1 MGRSG
6 PHGADRATNTTSQ
19 FMRRILR
26 SATVASTLLALA
38 VLLHPAAASAQA
50 QKAEKSQKAKPYPLP
65 TCVVSGEKLGGDMGD
80 PHIFTYKGREI
91 KLCCKSCLKDFNK
104 EPAKFLAKVDEAAK
118 RVKPYT
124 LATCL
129 VSDEKFGGDMGEP
142 YEFIYEG
149 RAIKLCCK
157 SCFKDFNKE
166 PAKFL
171 KKLDLAAKTAGSAE
185 KSAGQAHEDGPHK
198 H

>member
-1 MGRSG
+1 
-6 PHGADRATNTTSQ
+6 
-19 FMRRILR
+19 MRKVIR
-26 SATVASTLLALA
+26 SATVAGAFLALT
-38 VLLHPAAASAQA
+38 VVLHPAAASAQA
-50 QKAEKSQKAKPYPLP
+50 QKAEKAKPYPLP
-65 TCVVSGEKLGGDMGD
+65 ACVVSGEKLGGDMGE

-157 SCFKDFNKE
+157 SCVKDFNKE

-171 KKLDLAAKTAGSAE
+171 KKLDLAAKTAGAPEKPARQSHEESA
-185 KSAGQAHEDGPHK
+185 HK

>member
-91 KLCCKSCLKDFNK
+91 KLCCKSC
-104 EPAKFLAKVDEAAK
+104 
-118 RVKPYT
+118 
-124 LATCL
+124 
-129 VSDEKFGGDMGEP
+129 
-142 YEFIYEG
+142 
-149 RAIKLCCK
+149 
-157 SCFKDFNKE
+157 FKDFNKE